1 MRIKKHPILN
11 FEEKQEIHFTFND
24 QPLTGYEG
32 DTVASALLAA
42 GIKIFSHSPRLK
54 RPRGLYCA
62 IGNCSSCQMT
72 VDGIPNVKTCITVL
86 KEGMRVET
94 QKDRG
99 RLYDV

>member
-11 FEEKQEIHFTFND
+11 FEGRKELHFTFNNE
-24 QPLTGYEG
+24 PLIGYEG
-32 DTVASALLAA
+32 DTVASALVAS
-42 GIKIFSHSPRLK
+42 GIKIFSQSPHLQ

-62 IGNCSSCQMT
+62 IGNCSSCQMI
-72 VDGIPNVKTCITVL
+72 VDGIPNVKTCITIL

-99 RLYDV
+99 HLYD